1 MWHSS
6 DISMESL
13 LDTCEFPAVSSLRAQ
28 GRPYLSEGRQ
38 AQTGRP
44 VDLVQRLPFL

>member
-13 LDTCEFPAVSSLRAQ
+13 LDTCEFPAVCPVCGHRAAI
-28 GRPYLSEGRQ
+28 SI
-38 AQTGRP
+38 
-44 VDLVQRLPFL
+44 